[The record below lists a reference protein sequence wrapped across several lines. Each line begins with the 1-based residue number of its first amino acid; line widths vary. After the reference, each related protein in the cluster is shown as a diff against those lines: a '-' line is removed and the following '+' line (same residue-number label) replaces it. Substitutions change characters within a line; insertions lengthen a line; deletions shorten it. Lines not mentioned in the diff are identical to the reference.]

1 MLEFNFS
8 EFYMIYIYIYIIYE
22 KIKKKKR
29 QDIVFT
35 NLIWYCVYK
44 NVIFFRFLVDSEL
57 NQTLECLY
65 SQTSRSLGIIFWGI
79 WMQIYVDSAKPKV
92 PLIFSSFYYSHLL
105 SFMLMR
111 VYVCRLKIREN
122 LRTQ

>member
-22 KIKKKKR
+22 KIKKKKKR

-92 PLIFSSFYYSHLL
+92 PLIFLPLFITLIYSL
-105 SFMLMR
+105 S
-111 VYVCRLKIREN
+111 C
-122 LRTQ
+122 

>member
-8 EFYMIYIYIYIIYE
+8 EFYMIYIYIYILFMRRL
-22 KIKKKKR
+22 KKKKR

-92 PLIFSSFYYSHLL
+92 PLIFFLFLLL
-105 SFMLMR
+105 SFTLFH
-111 VYVCRLKIREN
+111 VNESLCL
-122 LRTQ
+122 